1 MNAQEFSRLVSEKRI
16 PPVLFFQGPEE
27 YLKEAA
33 LAELRRA
40 LLPEG
45 LEELNETRL
54 TGPDTE
60 EIIAA
65 AETLPFMADRRL
77 VLLRDFPAVTGRGEA
92 DEKLLSYL
100 PQAPASAVIL
110 FYCVQPV
117 KQKKI
122 KNLVQKLGGL
132 VDFSPLSDQE
142 LSSFVT
148 RFFHELGRK
157 CDARTADFL
166 VFTVGRDLHQ
176 LRTEIAKIA
185 AYHPEQPTVDPAD
198 VQALATP
205 STESRIFT
213 MVDAVVAG
221 QADKAF
227 LSLRNLLANGE
238 NPVMILS
245 MLLRQYRLLQ
255 QVKILQFEK
264 KPAGQIPTAMGL
276 NGWVASQYQRQA
288 GTYNGQQVRE
298 AVALCLDTDLKVK
311 SGLLRQDSAL
321 EGLMLRLL
329 LLRNPETN
337 VTDFR

>member
-1 MNAQEFSRLVSEKRI
+1 MNAREFSRLVAEKKV
-16 PPVLFFQGPEE
+16 PSVLFFQGPEE

-33 LAELRRA
+33 LSELRGA

-45 LEELNETRL
+45 LEDLNETRL
-54 TGPDTE
+54 TAPETD
-60 EIIAA
+60 EIISA
-65 AETLPFMADRRL
+65 AETMPFMADRRL
-77 VLLRDFPAVTGRGEA
+77 LLLRDFPAVTGRGEA
-92 DEKLLSYL
+92 DEKLLAYL
-100 PQAPASAVIL
+100 PNAPATAVIL
-110 FYCVQPV
+110 FYCVLPV

-132 VDFSPLSDQE
+132 VDFTPLSDQE

-148 RFFHELGRK
+148 ETFHALGK
-157 CDARTADFL
+157 ECDARTADFL
-166 VFTVGRDLHQ
+166 VFTVGRDLNQ
-176 LRTEIAKIA
+176 LQAEIRKIA
-185 AYHPEQPTVDPAD
+185 AYHPDQPRLDPAD

-205 STESRIFT
+205 STESKVFA

-227 LSLRNLLANGE
+227 LTLRNLLANGE

-264 KPAGQIPTAMGL
+264 KPASQIPSAMGL
-276 NGWVASQYQRQA
+276 SGWAGSQYLRQA
-288 GTYNGQQVRE
+288 ATYTGRQVRE
-298 AVALCLDTDLKVK
+298 AVSFCLETDLQVK

-321 EGLMLRLL
+321 EGLMLKLL
-329 LLRNPETN
+329 LLRNSG
-337 VTDFR
+337 